1 MEDMQKLKQL
11 QITLIGSSKSLKVN
25 DIGSPYLHLRNSVT
39 ITKIGKSNVGRAVVC
54 DQHIIDK
61 SFLEKKLTAEQHNV
75 CNKYLELIVKS
86 GTFGKSTSS
95 GFDDRIFTSHSS
107 STPPPKSIVLA
118 KAQRK
123 LVKECGYRKEKMF
136 WRIMVDNP
144 KEINESKELVMQDCS
159 NALLTFWYI
168 SQKNPVSLFQQS
180 LSNQV

>member
-1 MEDMQKLKQL
+1 M
-11 QITLIGSSKSLKVN
+11 
-25 DIGSPYLHLRNSVT
+25 
-39 ITKIGKSNVGRAVVC
+39 C

-180 LSNQV
+180 LINPN